1 MVIQRWD
8 LPGDTIGG
16 SQHQYLTGPVM
27 EVMEDMEGKLAAM
40 KDTTIGGQVG
50 HITIGLQGLTV
61 TDLIVDTITI
71 ITMSMMSQHLED
83 CTTILTTGMV
93 NLDALV

>member
-16 SQHQYLTGPVM
+16 SRHQYLTGPVM
-27 EVMEDMEGKLAAM
+27 EDMEVKLVAM
-40 KDTTIGGQVG
+40 MDTTIGGQAG

-61 TDLIVDTITI
+61 TDLIADTITI